1 MSGVV
6 GFFTRNFWQESPP
19 RDPELGIPPR
29 EGCCLP
35 ERVFRDWTQY
45 VSTAAIALAVVGVGY
60 GYFDRNYV
68 VASVA
73 ALLAITIFMNCFR
86 VWCLMPAV
94 RLSRSVRAVAEERKK
109 TKQELD
115 QATANLDKL
124 QTEINDLHTNLET
137 EKQLLAQEKVQ
148 NQDTIQGLRD
158 QNARLEENRQ
168 KYEAL
173 KTTYDTVLAGLKAQ
187 EAQVQAIRAT
197 SKTVKQASK
206 VIGKEKDRLTDSTA
220 DLHAGVDRL
229 DDKNDEFDGENEELL
244 GHLNR
249 LETQIKSM
257 GTYVTTLER
266 LLGEINEAKEAAER
280 ALAQA
285 NAEDSLAATLAD
297 AAAVLAASESDLS
310 RSGDA

>member
-6 GFFTRNFWQESPP
+6 GFFTRNFWKESPP

-29 EGCCLP
+29 EACCFSEHICL
-35 ERVFRDWTQY
+35 DWTQY
-45 VSTAAIALAVVGVGY
+45 LSIPGAFLTVGGVGY
-60 GYFDRNYV
+60 GYFRKDYEVATV
-68 VASVA
+68 VA
-73 ALLAITIFMNCFR
+73 LLGIIILVNCAR
-86 VWCLMPAV
+86 IWCVMPAV

-124 QTEINDLHTNLET
+124 QTEINDLRTNLET